1 MGCQYAAESC
11 MNSTLTSKGY
21 KGVRLGQMSLL
32 LPGWFII
39 AYKWLS
45 GGARVSE
52 RGAAPCSDL
61 DTVSIQIHCSLY
73 LTLSPGSSKPHST
86 ESWAGALPCSSAISG
101 CQSWGRQVWLLTL
114 HRGLTH

>member
-1 MGCQYAAESC
+1 

-32 LPGWFII
+32 LSGWFII

-52 RGAAPCSDL
+52 QQAVLTLTPPCD
-61 DTVSIQIHCSLY
+61 SIQIHCSLY

-86 ESWAGALPCSSAISG
+86 ESWAGALPCSSVISG